1 MGKLSNKIQRWQLKI
16 GDHIYTWRLGG
27 IYGHHVPV
35 IIKVHFAIFLLLV
48 MISSSRDYQGI
59 YVGDGKV
66 IHLTRA
72 PGPIIF
78 SSRSNRSSSYHPSG
92 ADRVECC
99 SIEEFLSGGD
109 LKLYHYGVNRALF
122 SIKRGGTCTLTHSDP
137 PEKVRQRAF
146 VHLGKD
152 FGGYDLLGNNCEDF
166 AIYIK
171 TGLRRKPGK
180 RNFVVPKWGRSNF
193 AWSGQVRG
201 LINWSL
207 GFMTA
212 ETIALLVSL

>member
-1 MGKLSNKIQRWQLKI
+1 MGVLPNKIQRWLLKI
-16 GDHIYTWRLGG
+16 GDHIYSWRLGG
-27 IYGHHVPV
+27 IYAHH
-35 IIKVHFAIFLLLV
+35 
-48 MISSSRDYQGI
+48 GI

-66 IHLTRA
+66 IHFTRA

-92 ADRVECC
+92 EDRVECC

-109 LKLYHYGVNRALF
+109 LKLHHYGVNRVLF
-122 SIKRGGTCTLTHSDP
+122 FFKRGGTCTPISSDP

-146 VHLGKD
+146 DHLGKD
-152 FGGYDLLGNNCEDF
+152 FGGYDLLENNCEDF

-171 TGLRRKPGK
+171 TSLRRKPSK
-180 RNFVVPKWGRSNF
+180 RNFRVPKWGKSNF

-201 LINWSL
+201 LINWAL
-207 GFMTA
+207 RFFMTA
-212 ETIALLVSL
+212 ETIALFVSL

>member
-27 IYGHHVPV
+27 IYAHHGV
-35 IIKVHFAIFLLLV
+35 
-48 MISSSRDYQGI
+48 

-66 IHLTRA
+66 IHFARA

-92 ADRVECC
+92 EDRVECC

-109 LKLYHYGVNRALF
+109 LKLYRYGVKRALF
-122 SIKRGGTCTLTHSDP
+122 SIKRGGTCTLTSSDP

-146 VHLGKD
+146 DHLGKD
-152 FGGYDLLGNNCEDF
+152 FGGYDILENNCEDF
-166 AIYIK
+166 AIHIK

-180 RNFVVPKWGRSNF
+180 RNFVVPKWGNSSF

-201 LINWSL
+201 LKNWAFRFYVAAQIFHIIV
-207 GFMTA
+207 G
-212 ETIALLVSL
+212 